1 MILRKLIKVSG
12 IGLHSGAPSNLVIR
26 LTDRGGIVFTR
37 NNAKIPA
44 SYDNVCASM
53 RSTMIGESPNQ
64 VRTIEHLMAALY
76 ASGISN
82 AAITVDSAELPIL
95 DGSAAEFIKLLKP
108 LKTKKHSHFLVVRK
122 PVVAKASELKIPLWM
137 RLLNFI
143 KGVNRDGYVRL
154 LPLTGGAPRIE
165 IAARLIYPNSLDII
179 GDESHEFVFDYNDF
193 EKSAEKFSK
202 EIAPARTFGTLHE
215 WEWLKKHGMGRGA
228 NAGNVIALGSI
239 RDVEKVCS
247 LGFEI
252 DPKLI
257 RSLRVKDQRKIIALN
272 GLKFLN
278 EFVRHKI
285 VDVVGDLYTSGY
297 GIIGRFESFK
307 GSHALNNLLLRR
319 LFSDSANYE
328 LLLGE

>member
-1 MILRKLIKVSG
+1 
-12 IGLHSGAPSNLVIR
+12 
-26 LTDRGGIVFTR
+26 
-37 NNAKIPA
+37 
-44 SYDNVCASM
+44 
-53 RSTMIGESPNQ
+53 
-64 VRTIEHLMAALY
+64 MAALY

-285 VDVVGDLYTSGY
+285 VDAVGDLYTSGY